1 MNWKGLERLRTRFL
15 QFDER
20 DARPGTKGIG
30 KEGVSPKGTGKE
42 NLSSKGVGK
51 EGASSKGIGGK
62 ALTQGEEDSSP
73 VAPDRSD
80 YWGSHSEL
88 ASYDFTFGERI
99 GWKWDS
105 VIAELQARGWT
116 PPEGIALDWGCGTGV
131 AGRRVA
137 QAWPQQIKAL
147 RVSDRSNP
155 AQRFAAKKAVADGI
169 EVQSAATAG
178 ESAPKVLI
186 VSHVLNELP
195 PEALET
201 LLALAERAE
210 VVLWVEPGT
219 FPVSRQLI
227 AARERLKAHFHVI
240 APCPHQGACGL
251 EAPGNE
257 RHWCH
262 HFAKVPGFVHT
273 DPGWG
278 HFSRVLNVDLS
289 TLAMSFLV
297 LDRRP
302 EALAAPAATGESRI
316 LGEPRYYKG
325 YSKILSCQ
333 AEDVQELTLQ
343 KRDAHELLKA
353 MKKDPGTLYRWER
366 DGDKIRSGE
375 RIF

>member
-1 MNWKGLERLRTRFL
+1 MERLRSRFL
-15 QFDER
+15 QFDQRDQR
-20 DARPGTKGIG
+20 DAGPGIKGIG
-30 KEGVSPKGTGKE
+30 KEGSSPKG
-42 NLSSKGVGK
+42 
-51 EGASSKGIGGK
+51 ASAE
-62 ALTQGEEDSSP
+62 ALAHGEEAPSP

-99 GWKWDS
+99 GWKWDT
-105 VIAELQARGWT
+105 VIAELKARGWT
-116 PPEGIALDWGCGTGV
+116 PPEGTALDWGCGTGV
-131 AGRRVA
+131 AGLRVA

-155 AQRFAAKKAVADGI
+155 AQRFAAKKAVAAGI

-178 ESAPKVLI
+178 DAAPEVLV
-186 VSHVLNELP
+186 VSHVLNELS

-219 FPVSRQLI
+219 FPVSHQLV
-227 AARERLKAHFHVI
+227 AARERLKARFRVI
-240 APCPHQGACGL
+240 APCPHGGVCGL
-251 EAPGNE
+251 AAPGNE

-262 HFAKVPGFVHT
+262 HFAQVPGFVHT

-278 HFSRVLNVDLS
+278 RFSRTLNVDLS
-289 TLAMSFLV
+289 TLPMSFLV

-302 EALAAPAATGESRI
+302 EALPESGQSRI

-325 YSKILSCQ
+325 FSKILSCQ
-333 AEDVQELTLQ
+333 AADVRELTLQ
-343 KRDAHELLKA
+343 KRDAPELLKA
-353 MKKDPGTLYRWER
+353 MKKDPGSLYRWER